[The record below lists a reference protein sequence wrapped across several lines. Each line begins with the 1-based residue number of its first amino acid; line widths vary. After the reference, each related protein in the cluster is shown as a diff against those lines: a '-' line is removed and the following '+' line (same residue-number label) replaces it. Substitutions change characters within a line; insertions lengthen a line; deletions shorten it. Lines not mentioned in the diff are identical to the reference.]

1 MPHQSVFDNPF
12 TQAMGMM
19 FGAQTPERDTASGNP
34 FLDNPMAKSFQE
46 MMRGFQSPAEPQKGP
61 TTKPATPAFDM
72 TQYATMLN
80 TMFDSGLEVQKNYQ
94 KSMEG
99 IFERYQQPPA
109 ATDAPKPASPRKK

>member
-1 MPHQSVFDNPF
+1 
-12 TQAMGMM
+12 MGMM

-34 FLDNPMAKSFQE
+34 FLDNPLAKSFQE
-46 MMRGFQSPAEPQKGP
+46 MMRGFQTTAEPPKAS

-99 IFERYQQPPA
+99 IFERYQQPLA
-109 ATDAPKPASPRKK
+109 ATDAPKPAGPRKK